1 MSNFVCLTMLV
12 WLVGMATFPVHAE
25 DFPPHAELRLND
37 LDAQPRDLAEFR
49 GKVVLVNFW
58 ASWCAPC
65 REEMPALEELKRAY
79 GERGFE
85 IVAVNLAESPQRIRR
100 FLDAF
105 LPDGVPFVVLHDRNS
120 MAYKKWGVRALPAS
134 FFIDRNGLERWKHF
148 GELDASDPA
157 LLERIDALLK

>member
-1 MSNFVCLTMLV
+1 MLA
-12 WLVGMATFPVHAE
+12 WLACMATFPVHAE
-25 DFPPHAELRLND
+25 DFPAHAELRLND
-37 LDAQPRDLAEFR
+37 LDAQLRDLAEFR

-65 REEMPALEELKRAY
+65 REEMPALEELKQAY

-120 MAYKKWGVRALPAS
+120 LAYKKWGVRALPAS
-134 FFIDRNGLERWKHF
+134 YLIDRSGLLRWQRI

-157 LLERIDALLK
+157 FRARIEALLK